1 MTIAKAVEGFNDW
14 FKLRR
19 NACGE
24 ISASPLM
31 KCIAA
36 VRVLAYGCSADAID
50 DYVRIGEDTILE
62 AVRRFTK
69 AVIDVFGLEYLRAP
83 TEEDT
88 QRLMTESEAR
98 GWPGMLGSLDCM
110 HWTWKNCNAG
120 WKGQY
125 KVHCNDPIIIVQAV
139 ATKDLFIR

>member
-1 MTIAKAVEGFNDW
+1 MRDYFDPNPTYPEKYFCRRFRMHTSLFLTIAKYVEKYDAW

-31 KCIAA
+31 KFIGV

-50 DYVRIGEDTILE
+50 DSVRIGEDTILE

-69 AVIDVFGLEYLRAP
+69 AVIDVFGPEYLRVP
-83 TEEDT
+83 NEEDNE
-88 QRLMTESEAR
+88 RLMAESEAR
-98 GWPGMLGSLDCM
+98 GCPGMLGSIDCL
-110 HWTWKNCNAG
+110 H
-120 WKGQY
+120 
-125 KVHCNDPIIIVQAV
+125 
-139 ATKDLFIR
+139 